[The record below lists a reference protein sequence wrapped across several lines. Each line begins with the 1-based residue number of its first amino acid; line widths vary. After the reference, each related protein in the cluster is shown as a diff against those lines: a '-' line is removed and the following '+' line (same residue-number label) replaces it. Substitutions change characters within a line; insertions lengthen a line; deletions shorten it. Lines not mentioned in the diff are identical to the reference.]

1 MDFFMSL
8 ENITQKIIADAN
20 DYAADV
26 VGKAKEEAKNIT
38 EEYESHAEKEYD
50 QIVESAY
57 VKANDILHRANTQGM
72 KEKRINIIS
81 TKWEY
86 LDNAFSSAVQ
96 LMCQL
101 PSEEQMRFI
110 VSLIEKYQHSEAEL
124 IFNSADRDRLGN
136 EVVEAVNSTP
146 GGFKVKLS
154 EQTGDFSGGVI
165 LKEEGAEANLTFD
178 AIVASNRE
186 KLEEEVSA
194 ILFGDG

>member
-1 MDFFMSL
+1 MSL

-20 DYAADV
+20 DYAADI
-26 VGKAKEEAKNIT
+26 VGKAKEEARAIT
-38 EEYESHAEKEYD
+38 DEYESFAEKEYN
-50 QIVESAY
+50 QIIESAY
-57 VKANDILHRANTQGM
+57 VKANEVLHRANTQGI

-86 LDNAFSSAVQ
+86 LDNVFSSAVQ

-110 VSLIEKYQHSEAEL
+110 VSLIGKYQHSEAEL
-124 IFNSADRDRLGN
+124 VFNSADRDRMGKK
-136 EVVEAVNSTP
+136 VVAAVNSAR
-146 GGFKVKLS
+146 GGFKVMLS

-165 LKEEGAEANLTFD
+165 LKEEGAEANLTFE

-186 KLEEEVSA
+186 QLEEEVSA